1 MWSGFIDTDRAF
13 AHDVQ
18 KYPHVFENLRA
29 DDVRSLTEYGLE
41 VGSHTVNHVD
51 LGAVEIEQARVE
63 VFESRRQLEQI
74 LERPVLSFSF
84 PFGRL
89 ENIREEVRQLVPTA
103 AHHAPFSTHR
113 GFSDNS
119 PYP

>member
-84 PFGRL
+84 PFCPL
-89 ENIREEVRQLVPTA
+89 QNIREEVRQLVRDAGYPA
-103 AHHAPFSTHR
+103 LFLAHGSFL
-113 GFSDNS
+113 DK
-119 PYP
+119 